1 MSILD
6 NNLRLSF
13 FSGIDVSI
21 VNVPIVEEVELS
33 TSPLDEVLRV
43 IYAPDERTQLPSS
56 DLGRYL
62 SDDTP
67 AEIRDY
73 IKKHLFTD
81 VSGNQIGASLADDD
95 LIMEFTQD
103 NSEYTSEY
111 LQRVQNSLSDVRLR
125 LAAYKAKDPDGYA
138 EIEKRYKTN

>member
-13 FSGIDVSI
+13 FSSIDVSV
-21 VNVPIVEEVELS
+21 VNVPIVEEVEPS
-33 TSPLDEVLRV
+33 ISPLDEVLRV
-43 IYAPDERTQLPSS
+43 IYAPDERTQLPNS

-67 AEIRDY
+67 SEIRDY

-138 EIEKRYKTN
+138 EIEKRYKTT

>member
-1 MSILD
+1 MSIYD
-6 NNLRLSF
+6 NNFRLSF
-13 FSGIDVSI
+13 FSGIDVSV
-21 VNVPIVEEVELS
+21 VNVPIVEEVEPS

-43 IYAPDERTQLPSS
+43 IYAPDERTQLPCS